1 MLEYEFE
8 TVNCDEGGGYSLFGG
23 VGMETTR
30 HRDIICR
37 RAADGWRYAGFIPTR
52 QRAAGFIEAIDL
64 VFERQRPET

>member
-8 TVNCDEGGGYSLFGG
+8 TVSCDEGGGYSLFGG

-37 RAADGWRYAGFIPTR
+37 LAVCGLHPHAPAGR
-52 QRAAGFIEAIDL
+52 WLYRGD
-64 VFERQRPET
+64 RPGL